1 MYSPVSGSME
11 PICLAGVPAMTLQC
25 GSVSQAKSPT
35 ARTEG
40 LSAFLQE
47 GRRCNLANLRQ
58 SIRKKPWA
66 GCGGMP
72 FRHFGKDEAEVLDL
86 HCVDPLTFQMNDP
99 ANWKSSN
106 PFFHRAQSMDERI
119 GTQQILASCRGRSY
133 GTGLAAPEDRTQPIG
148 MGGCSRRRRPAAPSE
163 PP

>member
-1 MYSPVSGSME
+1 
-11 PICLAGVPAMTLQC
+11 MTLQC

-106 PFFHRAQSMDERI
+106 PFFHRAQSTDERI
-119 GTQQILASCRGRSY
+119 GTQQILTSCRGRSY
-133 GTGLAAPEDRTQPIG
+133 GTGLAAPEDRNPAYWHGRMFPTQTSGSAVEAPLKTPSAEQRIF
-148 MGGCSRRRRPAAPSE
+148 GCRFRA
-163 PP
+163 